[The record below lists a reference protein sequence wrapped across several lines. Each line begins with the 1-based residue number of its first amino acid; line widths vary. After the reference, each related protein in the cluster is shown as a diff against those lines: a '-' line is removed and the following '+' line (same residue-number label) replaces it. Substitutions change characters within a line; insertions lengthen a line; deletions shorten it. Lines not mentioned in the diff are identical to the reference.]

1 MGLGLGLGLGIG
13 LGLGVGSGLG
23 LGRGLGFVSAPRAFG
38 LTALAP
44 TCLEAVEAKEFGE
57 TLPPF
62 GGETW

>member
-1 MGLGLGLGLGIG
+1 MGLGIG

-23 LGRGLGFVSAPRAFG
+23 LGRGLGFVSAPRALG
-38 LTALAP
+38 LTAFAP
-44 TCLEAVEAKEFGE
+44 TCLEAVEVGE